1 MKQLLMVTT
10 LAAGIAVGAAYAQRA
25 AEPQG
30 HTAPLPQPNT
40 EAPSAAPAGE
50 LALGAV
56 TIGRRVKANGET
68 LAAGTYQL
76 RLTGEVARPDA
87 TGQTSQLERW
97 VEFRRGNQV
106 RGREVVSIVPATDV
120 SKVQKDPPPRPGSY
134 KVEMLKGNEYVR
146 VWIYRGGN
154 HFLIYLPPA

>member
-1 MKQLLMVTT
+1 MKQLLMVTA
-10 LAAGIAVGAAYAQRA
+10 LAAGIAVGAAYAQKA

-30 HTAPLPQPNT
+30 HTTPLSQPTT
-40 EAPSAAPAGE
+40 EAAPSAPSGE
-50 LALGAV
+50 MALGAV

-97 VEFRRGNQV
+97 VEFRQGSQV
-106 RGREVVSIVPATDV
+106 RGREVVSIVPASDI
-120 SKVQKDPPPRPGSY
+120 SKVQKDAPPRPGGY
-134 KVEMLKGNEYVR
+134 KVEMLKGNEYMR
-146 VWIYRGGN
+146 VWINRGGN